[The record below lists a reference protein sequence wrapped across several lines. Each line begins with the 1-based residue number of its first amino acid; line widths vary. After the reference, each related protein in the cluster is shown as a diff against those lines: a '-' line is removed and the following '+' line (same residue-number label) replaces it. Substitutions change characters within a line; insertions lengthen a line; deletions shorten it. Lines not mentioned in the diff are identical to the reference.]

1 MQALVVLVIVLVSLF
16 VAYTILKEKKQSVNS
31 STEEQPNEVEYP
43 IVMQA
48 TIPSS
53 SSSVL
58 GKVEPPEPS
67 IPEVSPELIAAV
79 VKQASKAKPKKKA
92 VKKEVDISK
101 DGPAKKGRKPK
112 DKGNDMI
119 LS

>member
-1 MQALVVLVIVLVSLF
+1 MQALVVLVIVLGSSF
-16 VAYTILKEKKQSVNS
+16 IAYMILKEKKQRVDSP
-31 STEEQPNEVEYP
+31 TDEPAKEEYP

-58 GKVEPPEPS
+58 GKVEAPES
-67 IPEVSPELIAAV
+67 NIPEVSPELIAAV
-79 VKQASKAKPKKKA
+79 VKAASKAKPKKKA
-92 VKKEVDISK
+92 AKKEVDITK